1 MKDLLGKAIHDY
13 YTKNDPQDILTET
26 DISELDTLPIEYL
39 FRSYQ
44 QMPKIEQKAMQLA
57 YGKVLDIGCGA
68 GVHSLYLQNK
78 GLIVTAIDISPGAI
92 KVCTQRGLND
102 ARCINFL
109 QMDGKFDTIL
119 LLMNGVGLCGRLKD
133 IDFFISKLKSLLSDK
148 GQILL
153 DSSDIIYMFDQD
165 EDGGYIVPIAED
177 ADYYGEL
184 TYTISYKGKKD
195 SFPWLFLDYNTLQNA
210 AYHNGLSCELQQE
223 GDAFNYLAKLQID
236 Q

>member
-13 YTKNDPQDILTET
+13 YTNNDPQDILTET

-78 GLIVTAIDISPGAI
+78 GLVVTAIDISPGAI

-165 EDGGYIVPIAED
+165 EDGSYEIPMLH
-177 ADYYGEL
+177 DYYGEVE
-184 TYTISYKGKKD
+184 YTLHYKGETEH
-195 SFPWLFLDYNTLQNA
+195 SQWLYIDYNTLQNA
-210 AYHNGLSCELQQE
+210 VIANDMSIELLYE
-223 GDAFNYLAKLQID
+223 GENYDYLARITHKK
-236 Q
+236 